1 METFVRLTKLIYLDT
16 FLGINKFET
25 IVPQIKAATGS
36 SVGLGMEGE
45 ALRSSSRHNAG
56 TAKNAGK
63 SMMILG
69 PHQYTL
75 LILHKKLHQ
84 TNKTKYMA

>member
-1 METFVRLTKLIYLDT
+1 METFFLCKKMETFVRLTKLIYLDT

-25 IVPQIKAATGS
+25 IVPQRKAATGS

-63 SMMILG
+63 KHDDSGSPPIIPG
-69 PHQYTL
+69 
-75 LILHKKLHQ
+75 
-84 TNKTKYMA
+84 